1 MGRPKPW
8 LRVTFRRWGV
18 VEVESEAGRR
28 KREERHMDQ
37 SNMGTEL
44 SRQGRPSH
52 MHKGDFDSYEKPGQ
66 RGLLSIFRRKEE
78 NRAQSR

>member
-1 MGRPKPW
+1 M
-8 LRVTFRRWGV
+8 

-44 SRQGRPSH
+44 SRQGRSSH

-66 RGLLSIFRRKEE
+66 RFALHLQKKRRKQGSE
-78 NRAQSR
+78 